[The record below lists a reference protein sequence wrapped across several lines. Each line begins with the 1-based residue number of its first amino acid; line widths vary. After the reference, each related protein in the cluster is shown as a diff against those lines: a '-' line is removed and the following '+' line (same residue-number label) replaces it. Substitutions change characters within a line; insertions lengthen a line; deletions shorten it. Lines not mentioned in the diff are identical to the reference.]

1 MFSFCIQAI
10 TCKMTRATPPAT
22 GGRGAHG
29 GTDQEMARETVPQ
42 RRAERKELTR
52 QALINATIDQIAAS
66 GFAETTLAKVSRR
79 ASVSRGLVN
88 FHFASK
94 DQLLV
99 ETLRFLTVEYLQFW
113 QKALTK
119 TGLDA
124 AGRLVALIEADFHP
138 QVCNRKK
145 IAVWYAFWG
154 EARSRPTYMEVCAA
168 ADREY
173 IAAVNGLCR
182 EIAEQGGYRI
192 SSVAVSRGLRAM
204 IDGLWLELL
213 LSPQNFDRTAAKRT
227 CLLHLALAF
236 PKHFS
241 GIEVSVDAA

>member
-1 MFSFCIQAI
+1 MQNIEGNAPGDRRS
-10 TCKMTRATPPAT
+10 
-22 GGRGAHG
+22 GAHG
-29 GTDQEMARETVPQ
+29 GTDREMARKTVPR

-113 QKALTK
+113 KKALAK
-119 TGLDA
+119 PGLDA

-173 IAAVNGLCR
+173 VAAVGELCR
-182 EIAEQGGYRI
+182 EIAEQGKYRAPSAAI
-192 SSVAVSRGLRAM
+192 ARGLRAM

-213 LSPQNFDRTAAKRT
+213 LSPQSFDRAAAKRA

-241 GIEVSVDAA
+241 GIEVAVDAA